1 MLCPICKGK
10 LETREVAPCYDCGHE
25 PKELD
30 DLASGGHDYYLVKI
44 YGQEIV
50 LCDFCE
56 ADFDSYDPDFL
67 GLPEE
72 CANNYPSERI
82 SKVDNPLPGEDSYCP
97 ECGCRLAFLTFLKNV
112 RDKNS
117 T

>member
-1 MLCPICKGK
+1 MLCPICRGN
-10 LETREVAPCYDCGHE
+10 LEMRKVAPCYDCGHT
-25 PKELD
+25 PDELT
-30 DLASGGHDYYLVKI
+30 DLANGIHDYHLLTI

-82 SKVDNPLPGEDSYCP
+82 SKLDDPRPSQDDYCP
-97 ECGCRLAFLTFLKNV
+97 ECDSRLAFLVFLKNV
-112 RDKNS
+112 RDNNS